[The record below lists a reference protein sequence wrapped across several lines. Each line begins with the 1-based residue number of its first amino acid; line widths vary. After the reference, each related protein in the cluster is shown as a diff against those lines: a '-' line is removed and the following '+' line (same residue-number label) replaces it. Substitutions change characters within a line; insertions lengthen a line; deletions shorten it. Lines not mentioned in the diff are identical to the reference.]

1 MSGHD
6 GRTGGGGAAIQMVAA
21 VERWPSQTS
30 LPASILP
37 LPLFPTML
45 RLPGPASSARP
56 YQPLGHLGGWR
67 WLRSGRKAGSPPQA
81 VAWTARGWWR
91 RCGRQARRLR
101 PPPPAAHRCGCM
113 ADPAARPCQP
123 PWPLV
128 RLHCHRSCVGAGGLD
143 GQGCSPPPWLSVPLV
158 CRRVVVAGAAGVAV
172 EGVHGGGHFA
182 AGCLRAGSLETEG
195 WWGTDQHLTHNATNQ
210 PPSALL
216 PPSPSPPSLL
226 IIKARQAVRTGR

>member
-1 MSGHD
+1 MTD
-6 GRTGGGGAAIQMVAA
+6 GRAA
-21 VERWPSQTS
+21 VAQPS
-30 LPASILP
+30 
-37 LPLFPTML
+37 
-45 RLPGPASSARP
+45 R
-56 YQPLGHLGGWR
+56 
-67 WLRSGRKAGSPPQA
+67 
-81 VAWTARGWWR
+81 WWR
-91 RCGRQARRLR
+91 RWSGGQARRPS
-101 PPPPAAHRCGCM
+101 PPLSSPSPSSRRCCGCL
-113 ADPAARPCQP
+113 AQLPQHGRTNPLATWAAGGGCEVVARLEVPPRQWLGRPEVGGGVAVARPDACGHPLPQRTCAAAWLTRQHDLASP
-123 PWPLV
+123 PG
-128 RLHCHRSCVGAGGLD
+128 RLCGCIVTAAASGRAAWTGKGAL
-143 GQGCSPPPWLSVPLV
+143 PPPWLSVPLV